1 MLWENFWPWET
12 RLLISC
18 ENGSQKWTPSC
29 LTLRDNLE
37 ATFNEQTKHWTDVY
51 NVVLAVGEMFSNHMT
66 EDPKIKLLD
75 VTEETHG
82 ITDGDV
88 QAFSP
93 IDVGAFPENM
103 LCRCLWGA
111 TYSAVLFSF
120 LLNLSWHECG
130 NTEYVTY
137 LELMLSFQIYTGIHI
152 PTQLKNEKHKIYQ
165 SHSMDARV
173 SRRPSINSSLWVS

>member
-12 RLLISC
+12 KSLISGK
-18 ENGSQKWTPSC
+18 NGSEKWNPSC

-37 ATFNEQTKHWTDVY
+37 ATFTEQIKHGTDVY
-51 NVVLAVGEMFSNHMT
+51 NVVLAVGEMFSNHTMD
-66 EDPKIKLLD
+66 DPKIKLL
-75 VTEETHG
+75 VATEDAHG
-82 ITDGDV
+82 ITDGNV
-88 QAFSP
+88 QVFSP

-103 LCRCLWGA
+103 LSRCLWGA

-120 LLNLSWHECG
+120 LLNLTWNECG

-137 LELMLSFQIYTGIHI
+137 LELMLSFQIYTGVHI
-152 PTQLKNEKHKIYQ
+152 PTQLKGEKHKIYQ

-173 SRRPSINSSLWVS
+173 SRHPSINSSL